1 MRILDTVA
9 GVLAAGLLLLGLLLL
24 ALQLLAPSVLA
35 AWGVQDA
42 AGPTWGRV
50 VAHVAVGV
58 AGEVVVGLRARWST
72 SARAGAD
79 ATVIVLSLAVLW
91 WGWWS

>member
-24 ALQLLAPSVLA
+24 VLQLLAPSVLA
-35 AWGVQDA
+35 TWGVQDA
-42 AGPTWGRV
+42 AGPAWGGV
-50 VAHVAVGV
+50 IAHLAVGV
-58 AGEVVVGLRARWST
+58 AGEVVAGLRARWST
-72 SARAGAD
+72 TARAGAD
-79 ATVIVLSLAVLW
+79 ATVILLSLAVLW